1 MSSQRRRGNREGSNP
16 VQRKDGRWQVALRYT
31 DDDGVSSRRTVT
43 GKTPEDAR
51 NKARAALSRLEKGLP
66 ARDSNETVG
75 NYATRWID
83 TTLAASDRKP
93 TTQSLYSS
101 LVRKHVVGSTLGAM
115 PLGKVRKSHVDG
127 WLAGLKRKG
136 LAASTRRTSYIVL
149 SAVFADAVKDDLLT
163 RNVVAL
169 SNRPKVEKEEAA
181 FLTVEQVGALL
192 EAAEGSRYRPLF
204 ELLVMTGMRR
214 GEALA
219 LRWTDIDE
227 KRSIIRVRGTLAR
240 QDGEL
245 VVTSTKST
253 KSTRQLPL
261 SPKVAKTLNGVRS
274 TQRQERLQAGSKW
287 ASTGFVFTTE
297 LGEPC
302 DPRNA
307 LRALQTAA
315 HKAGID
321 GIGLHTLRHTGAAV
335 AIANGTHL
343 KVISELWGHSSIAI
357 TGDVYGHVAPELAAD
372 AMAALGDAFG

>member
-1 MSSQRRRGNREGSNP
+1 MSTQRRRGNREGSNP
-16 VQRKDGRWQVALRYT
+16 VQRKDGRWQVAIRYT
-31 DDDGVSSRRTVT
+31 DDDGVSGRRTIT
-43 GKTPEDAR
+43 GKTPDEAR
-51 NKARAALSRLEKGLP
+51 TKARSTLQRLQEGLP
-66 ARDSNETVG
+66 ARDTNETVG
-75 NYATRWID
+75 SYATRWID
-83 TTLAASDRKP
+83 TTLAASDRKAS
-93 TTQSLYSS
+93 TQSLYSS
-101 LVRKHVVGSTLGAM
+101 LVLKHVVWSTLGAT
-115 PLGKVRKSHVDG
+115 PLSKVRKSHVDG

-169 SNRPKVEKEEAA
+169 SDRPKVEKEEAA
-181 FLTVEQVGALL
+181 FLTVAQVADLL
-192 EAAEGSRYRPLF
+192 KAAEGSRYRNLF
-204 ELLVMTGMRR
+204 EVLVMTGMRR

-219 LRWTDIDE
+219 LRWVDVDE
-227 KRSIIRVRGTLAR
+227 KREVIRVRGTLAR

-253 KSTRQLPL
+253 KSNRQLPL
-261 SPKVAKTLNGVRS
+261 SPKVAAILQTVRS
-274 TQRQERLQAGSKW
+274 TQRQERLRAGSKW
-287 ASTGFVFTTE
+287 VSSGFVFTTE

-307 LRALQTAA
+307 LRALQSSAK
-315 HKAGID
+315 KAGLE

-335 AIANGTHL
+335 AIENGTHL
-343 KVISELWGHSSIAI
+343 KVISELWGHSSVAI